1 MASTS
6 LSRTISSTGDEQKV
20 TISAWVKRSG
30 LSSSNDMRIVTAK
43 TVANNQ
49 NWLSMDSDK
58 LNFAHYNGSSY
69 DYQFITNR
77 IFRDTSAWYHIV
89 AEVDT
94 TQATESNRVKL
105 YVNGTQVTSFSTEN
119 YPSLNHNTVWNTSGF
134 TNYIGEGGSS
144 NNYFDGQMAHVHL
157 IDGLAYD
164 ADTFGETDSTTGI
177 WKFKTPSVTYG
188 TNGFFLKFE
197 NSAVFGT
204 DSSGNANTFTTN
216 GTMTQTID
224 TPSNVFATM
233 NPLVISGSPTFA
245 NGNTTVATIGDNDS
259 VVSNLGVSKMKF
271 YYEAKLLQ
279 TYDGSGGGCNMGAL
293 REEQFNSSGFNS
305 GTLTGFSAAYSKFYG
320 NGNDGRLK
328 EGVGTVV
335 TSGLT
340 RAVAGDIVMIACD
353 PENNRVYAGINGTWL
368 NSADPEAGTNFIGGT
383 QATGSGNWFAYIT
396 SDLDKGNC
404 NLNFGNGY
412 FGTTAV
418 ASAQNPDD
426 GIGIFEYDVP
436 AGYRALCT
444 KSINAQEYS

>member
-1 MASTS
+1 MATTY
-6 LSRTISSTGDEQKV
+6 LSRTPSGAGNKKTFTVSFWVKTAVATGDY
-20 TISAWVKRSG
+20 TLFYSAGGGSHEFKIAFDNSERLFIYDFNG
-30 LSSSNDMRIVTAK
+30 TTFDMLLK
-43 TVANNQ
+43 
-49 NWLSMDSDK
+49 
-58 LNFAHYNGSSY
+58 
-69 DYQFITNR
+69 TNR
-77 IFRDTSAWYHIV
+77 VFRDTSAWYHIV
-89 AEVDT
+89 YEIDT
-94 TQATESNRVKL
+94 TNATADDRIKC
-105 YVNGTQVTSFSTEN
+105 YVNGVEETSFSDRTN
-119 YPSLNHNTVWNTSGF
+119 PSLNHDTEWNGTGVH
-134 TNYIGEGGSS
+134 YIGRDGSGS
-144 NNYFDGQMAHVHL
+144 YINGSMTHIHNTDGT
-157 IDGLAYD
+157 AYD
-164 ADTFGETDSTTGI
+164 ADTFGETDSTTNN
-177 WKFKTPSVTYG
+177 WKAKTSPSVTYG

-204 DSSGNANTFTTN
+204 DSSGEGNTFTTN

-444 KSINAQEYS
+444 KSINETEYS